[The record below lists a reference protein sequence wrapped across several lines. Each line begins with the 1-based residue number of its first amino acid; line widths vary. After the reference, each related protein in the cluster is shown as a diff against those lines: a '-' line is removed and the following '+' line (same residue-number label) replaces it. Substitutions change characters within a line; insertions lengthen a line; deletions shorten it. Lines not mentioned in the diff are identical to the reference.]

1 MSANM
6 EEKRNQG
13 LEGQEAGK
21 DFADV
26 YVWVE
31 ASSERGTAELSLGG
45 ISIMGLAERQA
56 GQLTRTLTQGNRL
69 AHLCEKKS

>member
-21 DFADV
+21 DFA
-26 YVWVE
+26 E
-31 ASSERGTAELSLGG
+31 TCMSG
-45 ISIMGLAERQA
+45 
-56 GQLTRTLTQGNRL
+56 
-69 AHLCEKKS
+69 